1 MESPKVTG
9 GRCLV
14 AGWHRGH
21 VLLPGTPGSCRGR
34 RLEPSKPAVAA
45 SSDAYLPGVPGSGG
59 HPSTADS
66 WRPGASLDATGAM
79 SSYPAARGRV
89 GEDDSSVWKDRRVAG
104 YRRRPIGLPENT
116 GSGLGTIA
124 FVTCYMCL
132 GVSLRQKAGRKMSR
146 HVWSRPTEYSDYLRM
161 LEQPRL
167 PNFVLVGELEVGRGS
182 FVGAGNAWIVRDT
195 ENGIICLQSYS
206 TIVSFKV
213 GEKVIDCWSGKTRA
227 TTHHQ
232 NRFRAA

>member
-9 GRCLV
+9 GRCFV
-14 AGWHRGH
+14 AGCHRVH
-21 VLLPGTPGSCRGR
+21 VLLPGTPGSCRRR
-34 RLEPSKPAVAA
+34 RLEPSKPAGQ
-45 SSDAYLPGVPGSGG
+45 L
-59 HPSTADS
+59 
-66 WRPGASLDATGAM
+66 RAM
-79 SSYPAARGRV
+79 RTYPVSRGRV
-89 GEDDSSVWKDRRVAG
+89 GIRRQQTRGGPA
-104 YRRRPIGLPENT
+104 RRWIPSTAHWITGKYGV
-116 GSGLGTIA
+116 GSGNHCVRDLLH
-124 FVTCYMCL
+124 VPR
-132 GVSLRQKAGRKMSR
+132 GVPTAKAGRKMSR

>member
-1 MESPKVTG
+1 MSSYPVLRGRVVEDDWNRRSPPG
-9 GRCLV
+9 SFERCVPTRCPGVGWASVDSRLV
-14 AGWHRGH
+14 AARRVAGCYRCH
-21 VLLPGTPGSCRGR
+21 VLLPC
-34 RLEPSKPAVAA
+34 
-45 SSDAYLPGVPGSGG
+45 VPGSGRG
-59 HPSTADS
+59 RRQQTRGGPARRWIPSTAH
-66 WRPGASLDATGAM
+66 WITGK
-79 SSYPAARGRV
+79 YGV
-89 GEDDSSVWKDRRVAG
+89 
-104 YRRRPIGLPENT
+104 
-116 GSGLGTIA
+116 GSGNHCVRDLLH
-124 FVTCYMCL
+124 VPR
-132 GVSLRQKAGRKMSR
+132 GVPTAKAGRKMSR